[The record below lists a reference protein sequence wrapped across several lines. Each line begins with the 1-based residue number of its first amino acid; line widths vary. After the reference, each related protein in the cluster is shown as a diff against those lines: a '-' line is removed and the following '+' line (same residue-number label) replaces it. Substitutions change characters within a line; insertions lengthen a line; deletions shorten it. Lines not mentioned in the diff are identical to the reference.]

1 MAKSVPLS
9 ESSADA
15 TKLRSTLEF
24 VDCLAQGGF
33 SEVAAIAKLALQSL
47 EHPDGYRHLDNIVH
61 ALNAIWG
68 KAEHIQSCISSE
80 AERAGC
86 SYVDDAERRRFD
98 ARRIACEQGIAA

>member
-15 TKLRSTLEF
+15 TKLRSTLES

-33 SEVAAIAKLALQSL
+33 SEIAAIARLALQSL
-47 EHPDGYRHLDNIVH
+47 EHPAGYQRLDNIAH

-98 ARRIACEQGIAA
+98 ALRIACEQGVSV